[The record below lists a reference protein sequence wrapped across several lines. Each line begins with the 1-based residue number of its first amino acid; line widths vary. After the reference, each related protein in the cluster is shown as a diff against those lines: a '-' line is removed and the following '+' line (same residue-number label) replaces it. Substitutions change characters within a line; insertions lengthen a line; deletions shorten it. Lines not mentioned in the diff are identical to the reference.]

1 MKRVLVGAIACL
13 ALFTV
18 QAEDCTG
25 ASAVAQ
31 SSKGGL
37 TIEVRSTT
45 SSGQAGSKMII
56 PYKIVGTTPFDEVDV
71 RQLAAGDNSFP
82 VPTVPARPLGC
93 ILVPPT
99 SNKAASLTLKGSGRD
114 LGLRVAKNVP
124 TLIVFDPGA
133 APGNIIVN
141 SSSAFTDGQLLTITW
156 F

>member
-13 ALFTV
+13 ALFTL

-25 ASAVAQ
+25 APAVAQ

-37 TIEVRSTT
+37 TIEVRSST
-45 SSGQAGSKMII
+45 SNGQAGSKMII

-71 RQLAAGDNSFP
+71 RQLVGGDNSLT

-99 SNKAASLTLKGSGRD
+99 GNTASLTLKGSGKD
-114 LGLRVAKNVP
+114 AGVRVAKTLP
-124 TLIVFDPGA
+124 TLIVFDSTA
-133 APGNIIVN
+133 VPGNIIVN
-141 SSSAFTDGQLLTITW
+141 SSSAFTDGQVLTITW